1 MRVSLGLISAV
12 VSGDELHEKLKSI
25 DTRSGWEDGF
35 KQYAQ

>member
-12 VSGDELHEKLKSI
+12 VSSDELLEKLKSI

-35 KQYAQ
+35 EKYAQ